1 MYLFVSEGSAAD
13 LEADLLGWD
22 EFHKGTLTVEP
33 LAANHASLLELPK
46 VGQVARLMLES
57 LQQARGSTRTGHP
70 RETTHR
76 TPSGNTGGMCAEVSP
91 TVACTPGSTQPR
103 AACLCHCGH
112 SRVIPK
118 S

>member
-22 EFHKGTLTVEP
+22 EFHKGTLTVAP

-70 RETTHR
+70 QATLAGCALKQVPQRLAREVR
-76 TPSGNTGGMCAEVSP
+76 RSP
-91 TVACTPGSTQPR
+91 GLPAYATADIR
-103 AACLCHCGH
+103 A
-112 SRVIPK
+112 
-118 S
+118 